1 MPDPVTA
8 GTAAEPYLR
17 LVSWNMGGA
26 FAGGRVEWGHLL
38 AEPSWDAGLLQEAPN
53 PWALEVQT
61 VPRADGYWKTD
72 TSGQF
77 RARTAIA
84 RLSDRVELREIPTAP
99 ISHAGPGEFAVSRVG
114 TVTAAEVSVTSTEE
128 EITLISVYGLWEN
141 PVPYQRLI
149 YADASMHR
157 ILSDIS
163 ALTSGRD
170 RPVVLAGDFNLVRD
184 LNSPSDAETW
194 NRRQANVFDRLEA
207 LGFTFVGPQTPDG
220 VPPIVSTPGMP
231 ADSRAV
237 VTHRPKKTDPGSGR
251 YQLDY
256 VYVTHQLVD
265 RTRTR
270 ALNDGDEWG
279 PSDHCQVAID
289 IAEPTEPI
297 WNQTTFTTAIER
309 QAGPTS
315 RAVMERVFAWGGT
328 HPLGLR
334 VEFAKGQWGQV
345 WFQYDGGLEG
355 LQYTFSVVPEGD
367 LLVQFQYLRPPFSD
381 PDAREP
387 IRQMLNQIDG
397 IDIGTTKGRPRVHL
411 SALADADA
419 LERFLAVFDHVL
431 EQTRA
436 LEPPTP

>member
-1 MPDPVTA
+1 MTA
-8 GTAAEPYLR
+8 VGGADDDRPYLR

-26 FAGGRVEWGHLL
+26 FAGGKTEWAHLL
-38 AEPSWDAGLLQEAPN
+38 ADQGWDAGLLQEAPN
-53 PWALEVQT
+53 PWAIDVQT
-61 VPRADGYWKTD
+61 APPADGYWKTD

-84 RLSDRVELREIPTAP
+84 RLSDRVALQEIRTAP
-99 ISHAGPGEFAVSRVG
+99 LASAGPGEFAVSRVG
-114 TVTAAEVSVTSTEE
+114 TVTAAELSVASTEE
-128 EITLISVYGLWEN
+128 QITLISVYGLWEN

-163 ALTSGRD
+163 ALTSGQD
-170 RPVVLAGDFNLVRD
+170 RPVVLAGDFNLVRE
-184 LNSPSDAETW
+184 LNSPMDAETW
-194 NRRQANVFDRLEA
+194 NRRQSNVFDRLDA
-207 LGFTFVGPQTPDG
+207 LGFTFVGPQTPNG
-220 VPPIVSTPGMP
+220 VPPSTPTPGMP
-231 ADSRAV
+231 TNSRAV
-237 VTHRPKKTDPGSGR
+237 VTHRHKRGDPETGH

-270 ALNDGDEWG
+270 ALNDGEEWG
-279 PSDHCQVAID
+279 PSDHCQIAID
-289 IAEPTEPI
+289 IAAPTEPI
-297 WNQTTFTTAIER
+297 WNQTTFATAIER

-315 RAVMERVFAWGGT
+315 RAVVERIFAWGST

-334 VEFAKGQWGQV
+334 VAFAKGQWGQV
-345 WFQYDGGLEG
+345 WFQYDGGVEG
-355 LQYTFSVVPEGD
+355 LQYTFSVLAEGD
-367 LLVQFQYLRPPFSD
+367 LLVQFQYLRTPFKD
-381 PDAREP
+381 PDDREP
-387 IRQMLNQIDG
+387 IRQMLNQIPG
-397 IDIGTTKGRPRVHL
+397 IDIITTRGRPRVHL
-411 SALADADA
+411 SALADPEA